1 MPPSDSATNH
11 LIFSPITN
19 VDIIIPQIQMAMHGL

>member
-11 LIFSPITN
+11 LIFSSITN
-19 VDIIIPQIQMAMHGL
+19 VDIIIPQIQMAKHGL